1 MVWNFIGVYIINRTL
16 HGRLEIRNISVR
28 PCSILYLF
36 TSKQRK
42 VGSRKRET
50 GEPDLADFIFK
61 MAGRVM
67 ADDYH
72 IYIEL
77 LRTQTSFSLGVNL
90 RVKEGR
96 NFLLS
101 SQTKPFYPRFF
112 EPNQIFPRR
121 LGKSGFNSTGRSGR
135 AVFSHRILYSAVI

>member
-1 MVWNFIGVYIINRTL
+1 MFWNFIGVYIINRTL

-72 IYIEL
+72 IY
-77 LRTQTSFSLGVNL
+77 RTASHPNVFLSRCQFTRKGRQEFSPL
-90 RVKEGR
+90 
-96 NFLLS
+96 
-101 SQTKPFYPRFF
+101 
-112 EPNQIFPRR
+112 
-121 LGKSGFNSTGRSGR
+121 
-135 AVFSHRILYSAVI
+135 